1 MVGALLGLAG
11 TGLQAYTQIQQNK
24 RLKEIMAKMEAPSKA
39 ALNQAQLERNAR
51 MPGAAQAEQNIFQ
64 SGANALGRMQQGATS
79 SADIMQ
85 AAAGVQS
92 QENQGFQNLAGQE
105 GQYKAQANQ
114 AYLQALNSYQQQYN
128 DYLQS
133 QISAQSSLGQ
143 GQAAAFGA
151 ISGLGGGLMNNAAY
165 LAGKEPGKSVNFFG
179 TGYKK

>member
-1 MVGALLGLAG
+1 MVGAILGLAG
-11 TGLQAYTQIQQNK
+11 TALQAYTQAQQNK
-24 RLKEIMAKMEAPSKA
+24 RIKNLMAQMQAPSKD

-51 MPGAAQAEQNIFQ
+51 MPGAEQAEQNIYQ
-64 SGANALGRMQQGATS
+64 SGANAMGRMQQGATS
-79 SADIMQ
+79 GADVMQ
-85 AAAGVQS
+85 AAAGVQGQS
-92 QENQGFQNLAGQE
+92 NQAFQNLAGQE
-105 GQYKAQANQ
+105 SQYKAQANQ

-165 LAGKEPGKSVNFFG
+165 LASKEPGKSVNFFG